1 MQPLFETV
9 QVLLYKIPSSYLW
22 ALVGLFLLLLML
34 LITRRKKDK
43 VQIKDQPPSRPTDE
57 TGIEEQPPAQTT
69 AQTTDEPELTEAPP
83 SQPSK
88 SAALPSLEETS
99 SASGKGEAA
108 DRVQPEPARLEQA
121 SSGQEGV
128 TPQKLPVEEKLETTP
143 REPIPEKP
151 SGLFARL
158 KKGLTKT
165 RQFLNSDIDDLFQ
178 GRKKIDDELIEE
190 LEELLIT
197 ADIGVQTTMDLIERI
212 SHHTADITDA
222 DQLRALLKT
231 EIQLMLKA
239 DSMPDQD
246 APAPN
251 ESTPRVI
258 MVIGVNGV
266 GKTTTIG
273 KLAAH
278 YSAENK
284 KVLIAAADTFRAA
297 AVEQAVIWAERSKAD
312 IVRHKDGSDPAA
324 VAFDGVEAGLARGC
338 DIVLI
343 DTAGRLHTKVNL
355 MEELKK
361 IKRSVDKK
369 LPGAPHEILL
379 VLDAT
384 TGQNA
389 LSQAKIFHEALNVT
403 GIALT
408 KLDGTA
414 KGGIVL
420 SICNSLNVP
429 LMYIGVGEQIH
440 DLQAFDAEKFADALF

>member
-1 MQPLFETV
+1 MPPV
-9 QVLLYKIPSSYLW
+9 IKPIQVFLYGIPSPYLW
-22 ALVGLFLLLLML
+22 ALMGLFLLLLVL
-34 LITRRKKDK
+34 LITRRKKSDAQ
-43 VQIKDQPPSRPTDE
+43 VSEQPPDLLSDE
-57 TGIEEQPPAQTT
+57 TGIEEQVPPQP
-69 AQTTDEPELTEAPP
+69 TDEPGLTEAPP
-83 SQPSK
+83 VQPSK
-88 SAALPSLEETS
+88 ASAPPSLEETS
-99 SASGKGEAA
+99 RAPDKREVTNR
-108 DRVQPEPARLEQA
+108 DQPEPSR
-121 SSGQEGV
+121 QEAAPFRQDDV
-128 TPQKLPVEEKLETTP
+128 AEEKVETTP
-143 REPIPEKP
+143 RQPLVEKP

-158 KKGLTKT
+158 KQGLTKT
-165 RQFLNSDIDDLFQ
+165 RQFLNIDDLFQ
-178 GRKKIDDELIEE
+178 GRKKIDDELIED

-197 ADIGVQTTMDLIERI
+197 ADVGVQTTMDLIDRI
-212 SHHTADITDA
+212 SHHKANITDA
-222 DQLRALLKT
+222 DQLRSLLKA

-239 DSMPDQD
+239 DLIPGQE
-246 APAPN
+246 ALALT
-251 ESTPRVI
+251 ESTPHVI

-297 AVEQAVIWAERSKAD
+297 AVEQAAIWAERSNAD

-324 VAFDGVEAGLARGC
+324 VAYDGVEAGLARGC

-343 DTAGRLHTKVNL
+343 DTAGRLHTKINL

-389 LSQAKIFHEALNVT
+389 LTQAKIFHEALNVT

-420 SICNSLNVP
+420 SICKSLNVP
-429 LMYIGVGEQIH
+429 LMYIGVGEQIN
-440 DLQAFDAEKFADALF
+440 DLQAFDAEKFVDALF